1 VSDDIRRRLLTDL
14 TFYAPAQLKIMPKS
28 GGRAIPFDLN
38 RAQAYLHDRLEDQRK
53 RTGKVRAIILKGRQQ
68 GCSTYVGAR
77 YYHKTVCNHGLLTF
91 IFAHDTAA
99 SESLYG
105 MVQNYY
111 DLSDPSFRPEL
122 GARNHKELLFPVL
135 KSGYKVGT
143 AGTKGLGRSKTFQMV
158 HWSEVAYS
166 PNAADHA
173 AGILQTVA
181 DLPDTE
187 IILES
192 TANGEGDYFHL
203 AAMQAIAGVGDFELI
218 FIPWYWQQEY
228 TRRTPPDFA
237 LEQPKDDEDFTS
249 EQEYMD
255 LFHKD
260 GLTFEH
266 LAWRRAKI
274 AEFNGEVSRF
284 MHEYPFTPEE
294 AFAASSAESYI
305 KALTI
310 KKARQTAPIQS
321 NAPMVFGVDPA
332 ALGGDKFKV
341 CHRKGRTV
349 TKVDTYPAMYPHES
363 ARRLAQDI
371 QKYRPMRVNIDVGGL
386 GIGVYGCLIDMGY
399 GNIVHKVNFGGASS
413 DPDNNYR
420 YVDEMFRGAWNWF
433 ADGPVS
439 IACDEKNAAAIQ
451 SEISG
456 RKHKWHNNSQL
467 RMEPK
472 AEFKKRMQYSPDTGD
487 SFLLTFAELLPENPQ
502 LRPGMNGQT
511 MQAGIEGWDP
521 FK

>member
-1 VSDDIRRRLLTDL
+1 MSDAIKHRLLTDL
-14 TFYAPAQLKIMPKS
+14 PYYAEHQLKIQPKGGGPSMPLM
-28 GGRAIPFDLN
+28 LN
-38 RAQAYLHDRLEDQRK
+38 RAQIYLHERLEEQRK

-68 GCSTYVGAR
+68 GCSTYVGGR
-77 YYHKTVCNHGLLTF
+77 FYHKTVCNQGKLTF

-111 DLSDPSFRPEL
+111 DLSDHTFRPEL
-122 GARNHKELLFPVL
+122 GARNHKELLFPFL

-166 PNAADHA
+166 PNSADHA

-181 DLPDTE
+181 DMPDTE

-203 AAMQAIAGVGDFELI
+203 AAMQAIAGIGDFELV
-218 FIPWYWQQEY
+218 FIPWYWQDEY
-228 TRRTPPDFA
+228 KRPVPPDFA
-237 LEQPKDDEDFTS
+237 LEQPRDEEEFTS
-249 EQEYMD
+249 EQEYYD
-255 LFHKD
+255 LFAAD
-260 GLTFEH
+260 GLTLEH
-266 LAWRRAKI
+266 LVWRRAKI
-274 AEFNGEVSRF
+274 AEFTGEVPRF

-294 AFAASSAESYI
+294 AFAASSTDSYI

-310 KKARQTAPIQS
+310 RKARNTPPIHTDAPL
-321 NAPMVFGVDPA
+321 VFGVDPA

-341 CHRKGRTV
+341 CHRKGRNV
-349 TKVDTYPAMYPHES
+349 PKVDTYPAMYPHES

-386 GIGVYGCLIDMGY
+386 GIAVYGCLLDMGY
-399 GNIVHKVNFGGASS
+399 GNIIHKVNFGGAAS
-413 DPDNNYR
+413 DPENNYR
-420 YVDEMFRGAWNWF
+420 YVDEMFRRTKEWF
-433 ADGPVS
+433 DNGPVS
-439 IACDEKNAAAIQ
+439 IHCDEKNAAAIQ
-451 SEISG
+451 SELSG

-472 AEFKKRMQYSPDTGD
+472 AEFKKRLMYSPDTGD
-487 SFLLTFAELLPENPQ
+487 SFLLTHAEPVPDNPQ
-502 LRPGMNGQT
+502 LRPGMQGP
-511 MQAGIEGWDP
+511 MQAKIDNWSP
-521 FK
+521 FG